1 MNRSTTCT
9 YAYLPPHTH
18 GTRRDA
24 APRRRCP
31 SAAKKPVAT
40 SPRKPRFGRV
50 GFGLVVVD
58 AVVVEKI
65 VGIVVEVVD
74 PRVVGVG
81 FERERGESR
90 SRAFLP

>member
-1 MNRSTTCT
+1 MPT
-9 YAYLPPHTH
+9 YPHTRTAH
-18 GTRRDA
+18 A
-24 APRRRCP
+24 ATPPRGGGVPPPRRSP
-31 SAAKKPVAT
+31 SRPHLESLDSDA
-40 SPRKPRFGRV
+40 SDS
-50 GFGLVVVD
+50 GLVVVD